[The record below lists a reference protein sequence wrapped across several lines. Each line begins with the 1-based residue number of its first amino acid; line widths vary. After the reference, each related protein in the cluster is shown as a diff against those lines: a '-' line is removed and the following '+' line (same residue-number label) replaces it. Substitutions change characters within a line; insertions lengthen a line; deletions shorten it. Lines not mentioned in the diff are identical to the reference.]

1 MDIIEKIV
9 CDLSDRYIINIQL
22 ISFNKEK
29 KEVKWT
35 FKLW

>member
-1 MDIIEKIV
+1 MNKIKKIV
-9 CDLSDRYIINIQL
+9 SDLSDRNIINIQL

-35 FKLW
+35 FKLR